1 MRPIRQMI
9 RDTAHAIVVRM
20 DSSVY
25 GETAFPYGGVTDT
38 TAASVTEYDK
48 SVSLFQRTIS
58 DSELHETFERNPL
71 ASVIVSDVAED
82 TFTRG
87 FTVHKIDYNSSTGE
101 YEEKKDKSFNTKV
114 QLLHEHSLKREV
126 LKSYKL
132 ARLFGYS
139 LLLLGYDDGLDLS
152 LPPNPGAEI
161 KFVQAISKRWIEEI
175 EYDKNSQGEVYLPIR
190 IKRYKIRAGSAAT
203 KFIHPQ
209 RVIHIENPG
218 INSMMTGVSAILPCY
233 DDLLVLKHVT
243 WGAGQTMWRSGNQL
257 VSVIAPPRADP
268 AQIALI
274 DGALKNLNAQSAI
287 TLPYG
292 AIMNAYAP
300 SGLNPEPYA
309 KIPLNNIAA
318 ATRIPISILIGSQ
331 AGALSASLTD
341 QRDYAGTLAS
351 IQTNVLTPILTK
363 LFKKFMH
370 TGQLESTAF
379 KIEWASTLTMSEAE
393 RTLSEYRQALTKRI
407 NNQTDAEAA
416 QASEERSVNG
426 YTGAYPQVKESEY
439 TSTQSTLHN
448 MQTNDPGTGATY
460 TTVQAVV

>member
-1 MRPIRQMI
+1 M
-9 RDTAHAIVVRM
+9 
-20 DSSVY
+20 
-25 GETAFPYGGVTDT
+25 
-38 TAASVTEYDK
+38 
-48 SVSLFQRTIS
+48 
-58 DSELHETFERNPL
+58 
-71 ASVIVSDVAED
+71 
-82 TFTRG
+82 
-87 FTVHKIDYNSSTGE
+87 
-101 YEEKKDKSFNTKV
+101 
-114 QLLHEHSLKREV
+114 
-126 LKSYKL
+126 
-132 ARLFGYS
+132 FGYS

-439 TSTQSTLHN
+439 TSTQSTLNN